1 MIKISQNSFFK
12 KMMKKIDV
20 LEGEDFSV
28 NSSNMIDIL
37 QNSLKNTQVYDE
49 SQSKVSHTEFENSLI
64 FD

>member
-37 QNSLKNTQVYDE
+37 
-49 SQSKVSHTEFENSLI
+49 
-64 FD
+64 